1 MPFEA
6 EIASQGTTKVAGD
19 TRGSEKGTEEP
30 QSLLDSMALTLDF

>member
-6 EIASQGTTKVAGD
+6 EIASQGTSMVSEN
-19 TRGSEKGTEEP
+19 TRSSEKGIEEL